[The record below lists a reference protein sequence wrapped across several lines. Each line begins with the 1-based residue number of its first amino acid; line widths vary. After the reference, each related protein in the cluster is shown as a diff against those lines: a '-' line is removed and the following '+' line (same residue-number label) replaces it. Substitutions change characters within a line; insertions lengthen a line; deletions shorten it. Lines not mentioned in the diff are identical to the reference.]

1 MVFLISLS
9 VENNELVYW
18 AVGLIHEFSVNNVA
32 LEEICGVPILLKSL
46 YSVLVSNDASVQR
59 LVFRV
64 LRYLS
69 DSSEEFKMSVIHHKQ
84 LLARL
89 PVCLASGDED
99 LVSWSL
105 FLVHDIAKTGLCASY
120 YFLD

>member
-1 MVFLISLS
+1 M
-9 VENNELVYW
+9 
-18 AVGLIHEFSVNNVA
+18 A

-69 DSSEEFKMSVIHHKQ
+69 DSSEEFKMTVIHYKQ

-105 FLVHDIAKTGLCASY
+105 FLVHDIAKTGLCVLY
-120 YFLD
+120 IYIYR